1 MTQMDRRAFLAGLAA
16 TPALGLAAAAS
27 TPPIHGFLAESGK
40 RGAWPLVIGLLRTSA
55 PDLHEMQVGLLR
67 RLHNYSR
74 AFRYMSTDRNKANFA
89 SALIDFA
96 TAPNDLRFIALVVD
110 DPAGRWAEL
119 GEGKGAAY
127 AELYRRLI
135 GAVGDEDM
143 VIRPRRRSDDRR
155 DAALRAYL
163 TNEPGL
169 AVVPADKSNLGELAA
184 FLAGCIYGE
193 ATGVANPMKRALT
206 ERLRQSIGDPAKFA
220 VSSVTIRSM
229 K

>member
-40 RGAWPLVIGLLRTSA
+40 RGAWPMVIGLLRTSA

-67 RLHNYSR
+67 RLHNYPR
-74 AFRYMSTDRNKANFA
+74 ALRYMSTDRNKAAFA
-89 SALIDFA
+89 AALIDFA
-96 TAPNDLRFIALVVD
+96 TAPNDLRFTALVVD

-127 AELYRRLI
+127 ANLYRRLV
-135 GAVGDEDM
+135 GAAANEHM
-143 VIRPRRRSDDRR
+143 VVRLRRRDSDRR
-155 DAALRAYL
+155 DAAIRAYL
-163 TNEPGL
+163 TYELRLETSPTG
-169 AVVPADKSNLGELAA
+169 KSNLGELAA

-193 ATGVANPMKRALT
+193 ATGVANPIKRALT
-206 ERLRQSIGDPAKFA
+206 ERLRQKIGDPTKFA
-220 VSSVTIRSM
+220 VSSVTI
-229 K
+229 